1 MNFLTIENDH
11 LLVKATEK
19 GAELVSVIYK
29 PTGEELLYDA
39 LGSWPFR
46 DHVIFPFI
54 GIPFPYQVEGKEYT
68 STKHGFV
75 RDSVLLP
82 EAISPTSMA
91 FTLESNEDTKKNY
104 PFDFSLR
111 CVYSLEGN
119 ALKRSYLVINK
130 GKNPLPFSIG
140 DHAAYKA
147 RFGAATINLG
157 KDEVKFRR
165 RPGELVSKDPEILP
179 FKGNHLL
186 SKEDFKTYETI
197 ILLNPHH
204 PLVLDNGLGMR
215 IGYHF
220 HSPYI
225 AIWSPSDN
233 NSDFLCVEPWW
244 GMCACEDAPLDLSKR
259 DSENVIGGTGLFEET
274 ISFSKDK

>member
-1 MNFLTIENDH
+1 MNFLTIENDY
-11 LLVKATEK
+11 LLVKATDA

-29 PTGEELLYDA
+29 PTGEELLYEA
-39 LGSWPFR
+39 NGSWPYK

-54 GIPFPYQVEGKEYT
+54 GIPTTYKVGDKEYV

-75 RDSVLLP
+75 RDSVLLG
-82 EAISPTSMA
+82 ESVSPTSMA
-91 FTLESNEDTKKNY
+91 YTLESNEETKKSY
-104 PFDFSLR
+104 PYDFSLR

-119 ALKRSYLVINK
+119 ALKRSYLIINK
-130 GKNPLPFSIG
+130 GKDPLPFSVG
-140 DHAAYKA
+140 DHAAYKVQ
-147 RFGAATINLG
+147 FGKATINLG
-157 KDEVKFRR
+157 KNDI
-165 RPGELVSKDPEILP
+165 LVRKKTGDIVNKDPEKLP
-179 FKGNHLL
+179 FKGEHLL
-186 SKEDFKTYETI
+186 SKEEFKEYETI
-197 ILLNPHH
+197 IIVNPKR
-204 PLVLDNGLGMR
+204 PIVVDTGTGMR

-244 GMCACEDAPLDLSKR
+244 GMASYEGMSDDLTKR
-259 DSENVIGGTGLFEET
+259 DLENVIGGTGLFEET